1 MDQWLDSHAVFE
13 GKRIGVAVP
22 AYNEEQQ
29 IELVLKTMP
38 ASVDCVVVVDD
49 CSPDQTSARCEAWK
63 SAMGD
68 RLICVR
74 HERNQGVGGS
84 ITTAY
89 RKLLENNVDVMVVM
103 AGDGQM
109 DPADLPAI
117 ITPVV
122 CGTSDFAKGNRL
134 FSGQAWRQTPKVRY
148 LGNALLSLLTK
159 IASGYWHIAD
169 SQGGYT
175 AVSADALR
183 RLDFG
188 RLHKRY
194 PFENSMLIELN
205 INNCR
210 AVDVPIEPRYGIGE
224 QSSMSIVKVIPDMLR
239 LLTAGFVRRIF
250 QKYVVRDFH
259 PLVFFYGF
267 GALFVVIGLL
277 LGIIE
282 VILRIETGAVSTATV
297 VLVAL
302 LVLSGL
308 QFLLFAMW
316 FDMESNRALRGSSV
330 PAPPGGRY
338 GPA

>member
-1 MDQWLDSHAVFE
+1 
-13 GKRIGVAVP
+13 
-22 AYNEEQQ
+22 
-29 IELVLKTMP
+29 
-38 ASVDCVVVVDD
+38 
-49 CSPDQTSARCEAWK
+49 
-63 SAMGD
+63 
-68 RLICVR
+68 
-74 HERNQGVGGS
+74 
-84 ITTAY
+84 
-89 RKLLENNVDVMVVM
+89 
-103 AGDGQM
+103 M